1 MRGKR
6 NSLTLMLTVEN
17 GSVTSENRRFLNKL
31 GHTQASPI
39 PQTPQMKLH
48 LPYSQTETLRFLS
61 SLSPTLSSHHFST
74 SNKLWITS
82 QQCSLL
88 AIFCH
93 QHAPLKRVEIVFFF
107 HWYIPTWSVC
117 YIIKIYFS
125 LAKENLIEVR
135 KGTMSICKYQILV
148 IAGTPKAGKISA
160 KSKVSLEEPLP
171 CSVNEYW
178 QQTMNHQHD
187 LHMK

>member
-1 MRGKR
+1 MV
-6 NSLTLMLTVEN
+6 TVEN

-39 PQTPQMKLH
+39 PQTPQMKLFPNRDPSLPQLSFPYPLLTPFLNFKQTLNYLPTMFTASH
-48 LPYSQTETLRFLS
+48 LLPATCTFKEGRNCL
-61 SLSPTLSSHHFST
+61 FS
-74 SNKLWITS
+74 
-82 QQCSLL
+82 
-88 AIFCH
+88 
-93 QHAPLKRVEIVFFF
+93 
-107 HWYIPTWSVC
+107 HWYIPTWSIC
-117 YIIKIYFS
+117 CIIKIYFS
-125 LAKENLIEVR
+125 LVKENLIEVRR

-148 IAGTPKAGKISA
+148 IAGTPKAWRISA
-160 KSKVSLEEPLP
+160 TSKVSLEEPLP